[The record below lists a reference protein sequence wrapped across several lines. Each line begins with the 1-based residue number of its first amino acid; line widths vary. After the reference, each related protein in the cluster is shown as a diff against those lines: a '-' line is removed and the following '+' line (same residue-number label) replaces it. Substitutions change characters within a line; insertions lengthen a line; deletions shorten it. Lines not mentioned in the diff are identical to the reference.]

1 METLRLIH
9 NLPKTGGTIISKCL
23 GAQKNVTL
31 LSEIHPKGQEIRD
44 KMNANSLIADPIYQA
59 YKWNNLMTDKEYKIF
74 KDNNKDFKSKIDF
87 IIEKA
92 LSSNKYLVI
101 RDWSFVDFFGKPF
114 IEPTY
119 KNMLIEILKKKFE
132 IQNVFILR
140 NPIETL
146 ISCYKN
152 LPFFKYNYDLN
163 FFLNSYRSFFLTASK
178 GKIFKY
184 EDFINRP
191 DDILKQM
198 CEILKIEYSIEYTK
212 NMKNIMLTGNKRGIE
227 SNEIFKKDTEAD
239 KVMNKQ
245 QKDNLKNNKLYTKLM
260 KELSNYY

>member
-1 METLRLIH
+1 M
-9 NLPKTGGTIISKCL
+9 
-23 GAQKNVTL
+23 
-31 LSEIHPKGQEIRD
+31 
-44 KMNANSLIADPIYQA
+44 
-59 YKWNNLMTDKEYKIF
+59 
-74 KDNNKDFKSKIDF
+74 
-87 IIEKA
+87 
-92 LSSNKYLVI
+92 
-101 RDWSFVDFFGKPF
+101 
-114 IEPTY
+114 
-119 KNMLIEILKKKFE
+119 
-132 IQNVFILR
+132 
-140 NPIETL
+140 
-146 ISCYKN
+146 
-152 LPFFKYNYDLN
+152 PFFKYNYDLN

-212 NMKNIMLTGNKRGIE
+212 NMRNIMLTGSKRGIE

>member
-9 NLPKTGGTIISKCL
+9 NMPKTGGTIISKCL
-23 GAQKNVTL
+23 GAQTNVAL

-44 KMNANSLIADPIYQA
+44 KMSKTSLIGDPIYQA
-59 YKWNNLMTDKEYKIF
+59 YKWNNLITYDEYEIY
-74 KDNNKDFKSKIDF
+74 KDRNKTFETKIDF
-87 IIEKA
+87 IIKKT
-92 LSSNKYLVI
+92 LFTKKFLII
-101 RDWSFVDFFGKPF
+101 RDWSFIDFFGKPF

-119 KNMLIEILKKKFE
+119 DNMLLKTLEKKFK
-132 IQNVFILR
+132 ILNIFILR

-152 LPFFKYNYDLN
+152 LPFFKDNYNLD
-163 FFLNSYRSFFLTASK
+163 FFLNSYRNFFLTASK
-178 GKIFKY
+178 NRIFKY
-184 EDFINRP
+184 EDFFNKP
-191 DDILKQM
+191 NDVLKQM
-198 CEILKIEYSIEYTK
+198 CEVLRVEYTNEYTK
-212 NMKNIMLTGNKRGIE
+212 NMKNIMLTGNKEGIE

-239 KVMNKQ
+239 IIMDKQ